1 MLFSLGVQVSLY
13 HSERVPK
20 HGSLLVVS
28 NHRSFLDAPLMMVAA
43 GQPVHFACHHYMGEV
58 PVMRDVVKALG
69 GFPLDR
75 PGQRSRS
82 FFKQS
87 TALLKDNRAVGIF
100 PEGTDPMV
108 QLTSPQQ
115 VGEFQRGFAHLALR
129 APIDKL
135 SILPVAIA
143 SLEETQ
149 GIPIPLQVLSWFDP
163 SEPLFDQSGWHPAV
177 LYRRVNLLV
186 GQPIQITDEHRRHY
200 QGKQAAAL
208 AAELTETC
216 QAEVA
221 GLLQQGCD

>member
-13 HSERVPK
+13 YSERVPK
-20 HGSLLVVS
+20 HGALLVVS

-43 GQPVHFACHHYMGEV
+43 GQSVHFACHHYMGEV

-69 GFPLDR
+69 GFPLDQ
-75 PGQRSRS
+75 PKQRSRT
-82 FFKQS
+82 FFRQA
-87 TALLKDNRAVGIF
+87 TNLLQAQQAVGIF

-108 QLTSPQQ
+108 RPTSPQQ

-129 APIDKL
+129 APIEKL

-143 SLEETQ
+143 AVEETQ
-149 GIPIPLQVLSWFDP
+149 GVPIPLQFFSWFDP

-186 GQPIQITDEHRRHY
+186 GQPIQITDEHRRQY
-200 QGKQAAAL
+200 QGKQAGEL
-208 AAELTETC
+208 AAELTQAC
-216 QAEVA
+216 QIEVA
-221 GLLQQGCD
+221 GLLQQGYD